1 MNLEFD
7 PAKSASNKAKHGV
20 DFVEVQALWDDDDLL
35 VVPLRFEDER
45 RMAFIGRL
53 GGKHWTAIATCRGKV
68 VRIISVRRS
77 RANEVMW
84 YESEG
89 I

>member
-53 GGKHWTAIATCRGKV
+53 GGKH
-68 VRIISVRRS
+68 
-77 RANEVMW
+77 
-84 YESEG
+84 
-89 I
+89 

>member
-53 GGKHWTAIATCRGKV
+53 GGKHWTAIATCRGKG
-68 VRIISVRRS
+68 
-77 RANEVMW
+77 A
-84 YESEG
+84 ESYPCEG
-89 I
+89 HGPTR